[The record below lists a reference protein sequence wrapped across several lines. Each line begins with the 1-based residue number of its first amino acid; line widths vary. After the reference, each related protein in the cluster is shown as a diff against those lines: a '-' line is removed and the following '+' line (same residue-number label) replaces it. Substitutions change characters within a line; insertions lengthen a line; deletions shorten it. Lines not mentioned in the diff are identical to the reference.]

1 MKTITHETISMIST
15 SLAQVSPLFNKLI
28 PSFTTRYIDAV
39 DEYCGNALVAD
50 VPGCDSG
57 QTFHELDSAIYNDV
71 QVAWTKAFNVE
82 NFKLSLGVN
91 NLFDE
96 DPPICY
102 TCSLNGYDAG
112 TYDLPGMFWA
122 VTAKYGF

>member
-1 MKTITHETISMIST
+1 M
-15 SLAQVSPLFNKLI
+15 
-28 PSFTTRYIDAV
+28 
-39 DEYCGNALVAD
+39 
-50 VPGCDSG
+50 
-57 QTFHELDSAIYNDV
+57 

-102 TCSLNGYDAG
+102 TCTLNGYDAG
-112 TYDLPGMFWA
+112 TYDLPGRFTYVQA
-122 VTAKYGF
+122 TYKF

>member
-1 MKTITHETISMIST
+1 MLGWSRG
-15 SLAQVSPLFNKLI
+15 AWDVN
-28 PSFTTRYIDAV
+28 FTTRYIDKV
-39 DEYCGNALVAD
+39 KEYCGNALVAD
-50 VPGCDSG
+50 VPGCDG
-57 QTFHELDSAIYNDV
+57 GETFHQLGSTIYNDV